1 MLLKAQLQPSC
12 HAWWQWP
19 GWDMFEDDIV
29 GSKHPGPCVAIRP
42 NRKTSIEKRMII
54 TWNDRSK
61 LAISWTTWR
70 IMMHDASW
78 CMIRNDLCLT
88 CSIFRGYCRLSKAI
102 QVYPRH
108 QQMHGEAPRH
118 QSEETNCGIIRC
130 INSHS
135 NRSWTARNS
144 QEWLDSLPFWYRF
157 WDTLKWSNDQTAR
170 HMMIPYAIESNIPSS
185 TFLSSWWKWGRI
197 ASGHSS
203 TEKTKKNS
211 CKRGETQA

>member
-1 MLLKAQLQPSC
+1 
-12 HAWWQWP
+12 
-19 GWDMFEDDIV
+19 
-29 GSKHPGPCVAIRP
+29 
-42 NRKTSIEKRMII
+42 
-54 TWNDRSK
+54 
-61 LAISWTTWR
+61 
-70 IMMHDASW
+70 MHDASW

-130 INSHS
+130 VNSHS

-203 TEKTKKNS
+203 TEKTKKKTRVNEEKHKPKPNQ
-211 CKRGETQA
+211 KRLKPLQGRPLLGQRPPSRRRSRRLQAAEHICW

>member
-1 MLLKAQLQPSC
+1 
-12 HAWWQWP
+12 
-19 GWDMFEDDIV
+19 
-29 GSKHPGPCVAIRP
+29 
-42 NRKTSIEKRMII
+42 MII

-130 INSHS
+130 VNSHS

-170 HMMIPYAIESNIPSS
+170 HMTLWWFHMPSNQTYLLPPFFQAGESEAGLHQGIHPP
-185 TFLSSWWKWGRI
+185 K
-197 ASGHSS
+197 
-203 TEKTKKNS
+203 KKKNS

>member
-1 MLLKAQLQPSC
+1 
-12 HAWWQWP
+12 
-19 GWDMFEDDIV
+19 
-29 GSKHPGPCVAIRP
+29 
-42 NRKTSIEKRMII
+42 
-54 TWNDRSK
+54 
-61 LAISWTTWR
+61 
-70 IMMHDASW
+70 MHDASW

-130 INSHS
+130 VNSHS

-170 HMMIPYAIESNIPSS
+170 HMTLWWFHMPSNQTYLLPPFFQAGESEAGLHQGIHPPKKKKTRVNEEKHKPKPNQKRLKPLQGRPLLGQRPPSRRRS
-185 TFLSSWWKWGRI
+185 RRL
-197 ASGHSS
+197 
-203 TEKTKKNS
+203 
-211 CKRGETQA
+211 QAAEHICW